1 MSVIKANRQESPFE
15 VMHNYDKMVR
25 DIVDLLLRDFG
36 FSADKATKALQR
48 RIAQKPLEEY
58 TDEQMK
64 HFEKT
69 AARIDSFD
77 EWFIASTRE
86 RIFDCLMSIGDN
98 LMYAN
103 NIYPTCPEES
113 TERRIHQERAIALLY
128 RLTQL
133 IQTAVEIL
141 PTKKDAAFQAA
152 GRISHEIDLIRGWR
166 KYDNRQRGSFHLDE
180 KGFYIPK
187 GDKTKKERGDMK
199 AGDGKKTRSV

>member
-1 MSVIKANRQESPFE
+1 MSVIKARRQESPFE
-15 VMHNYDKMVR
+15 VMHNYDRMVR
-25 DIVDLLLRDFG
+25 DITDLLLRDFG
-36 FSADKATKALQR
+36 FSADKAMKNLQR

-58 TDEQMK
+58 TDDQMK

-69 AARIDSFD
+69 ALRIDGFD
-77 EWFIASTRE
+77 EWFIASMRE
-86 RIFDCLMSIGDN
+86 RIFDCLMQIGDN

-103 NIYPTCPEES
+103 NIYPSCPEES

-141 PTKKDAAFQAA
+141 PTKKDAAFQVA
-152 GRISHEIDLIRGWR
+152 GEISREIELIRGWR
-166 KYDNRQRGSFHLDE
+166 KYDNKNRAGFRLDE

-187 GDKTKKERGDMK
+187 SVESKTEKRGGK
-199 AGDGKKTRSV
+199 AGGGGA

>member
-1 MSVIKANRQESPFE
+1 MSVVKAKRQESPFE
-15 VMHNYDKMVR
+15 VIHNYDKMVR
-25 DIVDLLLRDFG
+25 DITDLLLRDFG
-36 FSADKATKALQR
+36 FSADKATKSLQR
-48 RIAQKPLEEY
+48 RIAQKPIEEY
-58 TDEQMK
+58 TEDQMK

-69 AARIDSFD
+69 AARIDGFD
-77 EWFIASTRE
+77 EWFIVSMRE
-86 RIFDCLMSIGDN
+86 RIFDCLMQIGDN
-98 LMYAN
+98 LTYAN

-152 GRISHEIDLIRGWR
+152 EGISREIGLIRGWR
-166 KYDNRQRGSFHLDE
+166 KYDNRLRKGFRLDE

-187 GDKTKKERGDMK
+187 GDKARKESADKK
-199 AGDGKKTRSV
+199 AGDGEGARSV